1 MQNLLGLAQEF
12 SKAPILLHGNPPN
25 RTAISGLAWIDVDST
40 CRLHYQVRLNA
51 GKRNTEAKIVLQ
63 DHPMQNLKVGILS
76 NTVNPRLEVYL

>member
-63 DHPMQNLKVGILS
+63 DHPMQNLKVRIYIPLIK
-76 NTVNPRLEVYL
+76 